1 MNYCVICTHQFLLL
15 YIVIVHF
22 FFTILSFAVCT
33 FSCKLQEFIN
43 FKLYIESNKIKQSFF
58 VSRLCFKKKFFHD
71 IFRENWFFKY
81 KFKLKYKI
89 VQNCINYKQWKCM
102 CRALG
107 KWIVCL
113 RWSCVKNRLLQTFQ
127 RSLKTLIGKSN
138 NNLLSDSTISSK
150 HVLYHSLGLFWE
162 HSILLARW
170 IKPKWLQ
177 CKKKYIF
184 GELQYSRCTLS
195 IFCFRCRKFHFVFA
209 HQTMFFFAA
218 NTYKRLHWNCSFIT
232 LLSLIHSLARWMS
245 FNRNLGSFY
254 LPFGIYH

>member
-1 MNYCVICTHQFLLL
+1 
-15 YIVIVHF
+15 
-22 FFTILSFAVCT
+22 
-33 FSCKLQEFIN
+33 
-43 FKLYIESNKIKQSFF
+43 
-58 VSRLCFKKKFFHD
+58 
-71 IFRENWFFKY
+71 
-81 KFKLKYKI
+81 
-89 VQNCINYKQWKCM
+89 M

-177 CKKKYIF
+177 CKKNTFLESCNI
-184 GELQYSRCTLS
+184 LDVLCQ
-195 IFCFRCRKFHFVFA
+195 
-209 HQTMFFFAA
+209 FFAFA
-218 NTYKRLHWNCSFIT
+218 VENSILF
-232 LLSLIHSLARWMS
+232 SLIKQCFFSQLIHIRDCTEIAHSLHS
-245 FNRNLGSFY
+245 FHSFTHS
-254 LPFGIYH
+254 LVEWVSIETWEVFIYHLAYTISKIKHFSGIP

>member
-58 VSRLCFKKKFFHD
+58 VSRLCFKKNSPMTFSARID
-71 IFRENWFFKY
+71 SLSI

-89 VQNCINYKQWKCM
+89 VQDCINYKQWKCM
-102 CRALG
+102 CRALK

-150 HVLYHSLGLFWE
+150 HVLFQSLGLFWE

-177 CKKKYIF
+177 CK
-184 GELQYSRCTLS
+184 
-195 IFCFRCRKFHFVFA
+195 
-209 HQTMFFFAA
+209 
-218 NTYKRLHWNCSFIT
+218 
-232 LLSLIHSLARWMS
+232 
-245 FNRNLGSFY
+245 
-254 LPFGIYH
+254 